1 MLLVDAMLKLHPI
14 ELGLL
19 DYQTNG
25 DFTKK
30 RIALK
35 RHSAAESPGQ
45 TLSLMP
51 RVARRGLK
59 LRSVS

>member
-1 MLLVDAMLKLHPI
+1 MVDAMLKLHPI

-45 TLSLMP
+45 TLSLP